1 MLEASSEVLL
11 KDLHKIEESNKIT
24 IEEFKVP
31 NQNIVLNKL
40 ENDDPLSETS
50 SDSFLDLD

>member
-40 ENDDPLSETS
+40 ENDDPHSETS
-50 SDSFLDLD
+50 SDSFQDLD